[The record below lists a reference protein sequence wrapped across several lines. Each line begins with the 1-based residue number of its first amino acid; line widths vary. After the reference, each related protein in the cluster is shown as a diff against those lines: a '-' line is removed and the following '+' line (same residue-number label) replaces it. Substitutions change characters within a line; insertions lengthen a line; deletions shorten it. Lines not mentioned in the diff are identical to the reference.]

1 MKKVI
6 RIASM
11 MMLVIGMVGMG
22 NVAQALLIDPVDSNG
37 DHVVFDD
44 QAEQYWIWD
53 LSRFRHK
60 TYVEQMDEIGT
71 LDYYG
76 ITEWRMATLADIQGL
91 SANSAG
97 DIFNAFGQTV
107 PSVDS
112 YNKLKGRYDE
122 VISAQSSTHYIAK
135 VELELD
141 WPNYIPT
148 EFSIDSGAYDDLT
161 YTDIG
166 AWVVAD
172 AVNQAPIPEPGTLIL
187 LGPGIFGLLA
197 LRRKYSQH
205 R

>member
-1 MKKVI
+1 MKKVT

-22 NVAQALLIDPVDSNG
+22 NVAQALLIDRVDSDG

-44 QAEQYWIWD
+44 QTEQYWIWD
-53 LSRFRHK
+53 LSTFRYQ
-60 TYVEQMDEIGT
+60 TYAEQMDNIGA

-91 SANSAG
+91 SVNSVG
-97 DIFNAFGQTV
+97 DIFDTFGQTV
-107 PSVDS
+107 GSGS
-112 YNKLKGRYDE
+112 NRELKGRYDE
-122 VISAQSSTHYIAK
+122 VISAESLTHYIAK

-148 EFSIDSGAYDDLT
+148 EFSIDSGAYDDSK
-161 YTDIG
+161 YTLIG

-172 AVNQAPIPEPGTLIL
+172 AVNQAPIPEPGTFIL
-187 LGPGIFGLLA
+187 LGPGILGLLV
-197 LRRKYSQH
+197 LHRKYSQH